1 MIRQVMPEFHSKDHV
16 IILCDSWYTKQN
28 LVSIVDEYPNPDLIG
43 NARSASVMYD
53 LAYAVFFTANNIA
66 YAALVALVTKNS
78 KERVEMGSWRFI
90 FAFSTVLIIQSVT
103 VKFDLLRAAIS
114 I

>member
-1 MIRQVMPEFHSKDHV
+1 MVLYCLHPFKCS
-16 IILCDSWYTKQN
+16 LLYCKQ
-28 LVSIVDEYPNPDLIG
+28 Y
-43 NARSASVMYD
+43 
-53 LAYAVFFTANNIA
+53 A

-103 VKFDLLRAAIS
+103 VKFVQILGGGAYAWKVVAIVFAIVGVIVNTMLLFRGMHKPL
-114 I
+114 